1 MELHRNQKR
10 SPGQSADQGRNSWLI
25 PQDLPQSSL
34 RDAHPAAAR
43 PAPAA
48 RGGCLETGSKS
59 PTAPLQPPNQVA
71 SLLLLSGDA
80 EDDSQNDVT
89 QVSALNNPRE
99 LPLTVQKAHRDEVP
113 VVHVALEL

>member
-1 MELHRNQKR
+1 MELHRNEKH
-10 SPGQSADQGRNSWLI
+10 SPGQSPDQGRNSWLI

-48 RGGCLETGSKS
+48 WGGLETGSKS

-71 SLLLLSGDA
+71 GLLLLSGDA

-89 QVSALNNPRE
+89 RVSALNNPRE

-113 VVHVALEL
+113 VVHVTLEL